1 MNDLLWEVKYELRRT
16 AKHIFYVLLA
26 VCFFA
31 CWYVIFGLFTDV
43 WNIKEWSDD
52 ICGLYFILSLP
63 TGFGY
68 MMYRMMT

>member
-1 MNDLLWEVKYELRRT
+1 MDDLLWEVKYELKRT
-16 AKHIFYVLLA
+16 IKHIFYVLFA

-31 CWYVIFGLFTDV
+31 CWYAIFGLFTDV

-52 ICGLYFILSLP
+52 MCGLYFALSLP
-63 TGFGY
+63 TSLGY